1 MQFNDVPVAMQVDEW
16 NVNKEG
22 GGRLFGCLQS
32 THFEST
38 NGANYK
44 RSPIS
49 PDEWMKIILFIFFLV
64 KIRHKTS
71 LFV

>member
-16 NVNKEG
+16 NVNKEEE

-49 PDEWMKIILFIFFLV
+49 PDE
-64 KIRHKTS
+64 
-71 LFV
+71 